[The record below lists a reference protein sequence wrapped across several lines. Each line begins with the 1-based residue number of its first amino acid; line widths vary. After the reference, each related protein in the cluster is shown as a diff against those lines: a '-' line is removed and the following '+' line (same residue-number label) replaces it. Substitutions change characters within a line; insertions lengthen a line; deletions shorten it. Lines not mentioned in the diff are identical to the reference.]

1 MFTKAAAIAHLRAFG
16 TLATE
21 DRQDIVI
28 DAKQAGTTMAR
39 EVNRLMMGNA
49 RAAGV
54 RHVAP
59 SSNQVVLP

>member
-1 MFTKAAAIAHLRAFG
+1 MLTKTAAIARLHAFG
-16 TLATE
+16 TLFTE

-28 DAKQAGTTMAR
+28 DAKHAGTTMAR

-49 RAAGV
+49 RAVGV